1 MRAVALARV
10 ALNRSPAVEPVVT
23 LIRPFPEDQRIG
35 PLTIPVIIPVSCYSS
50 RLLGLLVAGAV
61 SIAACESNQHV
72 AVRVSLPDPT
82 MVETPAAGVGV
93 VALPYDRDSVL
104 ASLEARAGS
113 SRPHTAA
120 LDSMFARFRDPF
132 TSYTAISYAE
142 SELRDSL
149 RTIELRL
156 DSLPPASAD
165 RSQLSAIQ
173 RQMTDSLGRITQ
185 RARQART
192 TLDRAR
198 TEFLSRSERLRAAVR
213 QWEDST
219 YRGWDSIVEGLARAQ
234 RRQPVTDTTDATG
247 WAHFTL
253 APGQWWIYAQGW
265 DTSDPNSKW
274 YWNLRADRDTVLL
287 NSRNGKRQPRY

>member
-10 ALNRSPAVEPVVT
+10 GLNRSPAAEPVAT
-23 LIRPFPEDQRIG
+23 LIRPFPENRGIGLLTVPARI
-35 PLTIPVIIPVSCYSS
+35 PMSRYSS
-50 RLLGLLVAGAV
+50 PLLRLLAAAAVLIAG
-61 SIAACESNQHV
+61 CESSQHA
-72 AVRVSLPDPT
+72 AVRVSIPDPT
-82 MVETPAAGVGV
+82 TVEAPAAGVGV

-113 SRPHTAA
+113 PRPHTAA

-132 TSYTAISYAE
+132 TRYTAISYAE
-142 SELRDSL
+142 GELRDSL
-149 RTIELRL
+149 RTIQLRL
-156 DSLPPASAD
+156 DSLTSTSAD
-165 RSQLSAIQ
+165 RSELSAIQ
-173 RQMTDSLGRITQ
+173 RHMTDSLSRTTQ
-185 RARQART
+185 QAGRARV

-198 TEFLSRSERLRAAVR
+198 TEFLSRSESLRAAVR

-247 WAHFTL
+247 WAQFTL
-253 APGQWWIYAQGW
+253 APGRWWIYAQGW

-274 YWNLRADRDTVLL
+274 YWNVPADRDTVLL

>member
-1 MRAVALARV
+1 M
-10 ALNRSPAVEPVVT
+10 
-23 LIRPFPEDQRIG
+23 
-35 PLTIPVIIPVSCYSS
+35 SCYSS
-50 RLLGLLVAGAV
+50 SLLRLATAAV
-61 SIAACESNQHV
+61 LISGCESSQHV
-72 AVRVSLPDPT
+72 AVRVSIPDPT
-82 MVETPAAGVGV
+82 TVETPAAGVGV

-113 SRPHTAA
+113 PRPHTAA

-132 TSYTAISYAE
+132 TRYTAISYAE
-142 SELRDSL
+142 GELRDSL
-149 RTIELRL
+149 RTIQLRL
-156 DSLPPASAD
+156 ESLTSTSPD
-165 RSQLSAIQ
+165 RSELSALQ
-173 RQMTDSLGRITQ
+173 RHMTDSLSRTTRQ
-185 RARQART
+185 ARQARV

-198 TEFLSRSERLRAAVR
+198 TEFSSRSDSLRAAVR

-247 WAHFTL
+247 WAEFTL
-253 APGQWWIYAQGW
+253 APGRWWIYAQGW

-274 YWNLRADRDTVLL
+274 YWNVPADRDTVLL